1 MTAIISVYR
10 QVAIVPTRKI
20 RQRFKR
26 NMRYPKPLWYQLLR
40 FAFRNN
46 YKVPRKLTK
55 DSF

>member
-10 QVAIVPTRKI
+10 QVAIVPTQKI

-40 FAFRNN
+40 FAFRNSG
-46 YKVPRKLTK
+46 K
-55 DSF
+55 